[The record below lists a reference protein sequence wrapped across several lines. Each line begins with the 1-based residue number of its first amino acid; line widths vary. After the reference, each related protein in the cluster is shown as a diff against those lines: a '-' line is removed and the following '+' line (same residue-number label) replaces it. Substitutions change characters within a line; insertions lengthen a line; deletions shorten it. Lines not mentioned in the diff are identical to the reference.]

1 MDTSTPAWAAH
12 LPPGVAPDDVDLLAA
27 RSLPGSWTARW
38 AEAPDTLVLHD
49 GGWTTAAELE
59 ERTRRVAARY
69 AAAGL
74 QRGDRLVL
82 SAAPSIDLVVAH
94 VAALR
99 LGLVVVPAN
108 GAYGQREVG
117 QLARD
122 CSPAAAVVDDRGR
135 GGWVSEAAGR
145 PVVVAGP
152 DVDLPDG
159 PEVDLDDLGPDDP
172 GVIIYTSG
180 TTGTPKGAL
189 LSHGNLL
196 ASASGVG
203 LAWRWTAE
211 DRLVLALPLFHV
223 HGLAVGLHGTLTAGA
238 SAVLRPRFDADDVLD
253 SVRTHQATLFFG
265 VPTMYAKLAESP
277 RLSELAA
284 LRLAV
289 SGSAPLSRELF
300 AAVAERGGQQILE
313 RYGMSET
320 LMNVS
325 NPYDGE
331 RRPGT
336 VGFPL
341 PGVDLRLADDTGEV
355 LLRGPNVLR
364 EYWNRPDA
372 TADAFDGDWFR
383 SGDIGSF
390 DEDGYL
396 RIVGRSKE
404 LIISGGYNVYPREV
418 EDVLRTHPSVAD
430 AAVVG
435 VPDPMWGERVT
446 AFVEASGVSADELLA
461 LAAAQLAPYK
471 RPKAVV
477 FVDAL
482 PRNALGK
489 VVKADLTR

>member
-203 LAWRWTAE
+203 LAWR
-211 DRLVLALPLFHV
+211 
-223 HGLAVGLHGTLTAGA
+223 
-238 SAVLRPRFDADDVLD
+238 
-253 SVRTHQATLFFG
+253 
-265 VPTMYAKLAESP
+265 
-277 RLSELAA
+277 
-284 LRLAV
+284 
-289 SGSAPLSRELF
+289 
-300 AAVAERGGQQILE
+300 
-313 RYGMSET
+313 
-320 LMNVS
+320 
-325 NPYDGE
+325 
-331 RRPGT
+331 
-336 VGFPL
+336 
-341 PGVDLRLADDTGEV
+341 
-355 LLRGPNVLR
+355 
-364 EYWNRPDA
+364 
-372 TADAFDGDWFR
+372 
-383 SGDIGSF
+383 
-390 DEDGYL
+390 
-396 RIVGRSKE
+396 
-404 LIISGGYNVYPREV
+404 
-418 EDVLRTHPSVAD
+418 
-430 AAVVG
+430 
-435 VPDPMWGERVT
+435 
-446 AFVEASGVSADELLA
+446 
-461 LAAAQLAPYK
+461 
-471 RPKAVV
+471 
-477 FVDAL
+477 
-482 PRNALGK
+482 
-489 VVKADLTR
+489 

>member
-1 MDTSTPAWAAH
+1 MTAPAWAAH
-12 LPPGVAPDDVDLLAA
+12 LPAGVAPDDVDLLAD

-38 AEAPDTLVLHD
+38 AEAPDARVLHD
-49 GGWTTAAELE
+49 GGWTTAAELQ
-59 ERTRRVAARY
+59 ERTRHVAARY

-99 LGLVVVPAN
+99 LGLVVVPVN
-108 GAYGQREVG
+108 GAYGQREVD

-122 CSPAAAVVDDRGR
+122 CEPAAAVVDDRERGR
-135 GGWVSEAAGR
+135 WVAEASGR
-145 PVVVAGP
+145 PVVVTGP

-159 PEVDLDDLGPDDP
+159 PEVSIDDVGPGDP
-172 GVIIYTSG
+172 GLIIYTSG

-196 ASASGVG
+196 ASASAVA
-203 LAWRWTAE
+203 LAWRWSHD

-238 SAVLRPRFDADDVLD
+238 AAVLRPRFDADDVLD
-253 SVRTHQATLFFG
+253 SVREHQATLFFG
-265 VPTMYAKLAESP
+265 VPTMYAKLAGSP
-277 RLSELAA
+277 RLPELAA

-289 SGSAPLSRELF
+289 SGSAALSRELF
-300 AAVAERGGQQILE
+300 TAVAERGGQRILE

-341 PGVDLRLADDTGEV
+341 PGVELRLADDTDEV

-364 EYWNRPDA
+364 EYWNRPEA
-372 TADAFDGDWFR
+372 TAEAFDGDWFR
-383 SGDIGSF
+383 SGDLGAL

-418 EDVLRTHPSVAD
+418 EDVLRTHPDVAD

-435 VPDPMWGERVT
+435 VPDPLWGERVT
-446 AFVEASGVSADELLA
+446 AFVEASGVSESELLE
-461 LAAAQLAPYK
+461 LAAGQLAPYK
-471 RPKAVV
+471 RPKTVV
-477 FVDAL
+477 IVDAL
-482 PRNALGK
+482 PRNAMGK
-489 VVKADLTR
+489 VVKGELTS